1 MSQVFTIYSVS
12 FLATALVSFF
22 IAFLSWQR
30 KSVKG
35 AKELTFLMIAAG
47 FGAFCLIFETAAP
60 LMSEKIF
67 WSKLEYL
74 GGVSTPVCYLIF
86 VLRFTGKDKFLSFR
100 YILLLFLL
108 PVITLVLTFTNEKHN
123 LMWSGFSPISDTSNL
138 MEYYHGTWFWFGY
151 IAYTYVLLFCAAA
164 LLLSFIIRQA
174 RAFRSQG
181 IVIFIAGLF
190 PWIASVIYV
199 NGYDPIPGLDLP
211 PVSIVLSGAL
221 AAYAIFYT
229 RFLDLVPVA
238 RETLVETL
246 ADGIL
251 VLDSQNRIQ
260 DINRAAI
267 SFLGITN
274 KNLIGSPIGQSGASV
289 ELLLST
295 VIDAESINQ
304 IEIQDNIDT
313 RTYRIIKNVI
323 KNQPGSHVVVIH
335 DITQSKQSEEALKES
350 ELKYR
355 MLVENSPDAI
365 AIYVDGIVVF
375 VNNECLRLM
384 TATNAS
390 QLLGKSVMQFVH
402 PDYRVLV
409 IERMRK
415 ASSEENVLPLTEE
428 RFIRL
433 DGSAVDVEVKAVPIR
448 FGKKMAVQ
456 LIIRD
461 ITDRKLAEEEIIEK
475 KEKYRGLSEASFESI
490 FISEKGIC
498 IEQNLMAEKMFG
510 YTTEEAI
517 GRHGTEWIVPEYR
530 EIVTKNILT
539 GYEEPYEAIALK
551 KDGTTFPCML
561 HGKMMHYKGKE
572 VRVTSLSD
580 ITERKRVEQEL
591 IKAKNKAEES
601 DRLKSAFLANMS
613 HEIRTPMN
621 SILGFTDLLKT
632 HDLSGKQQQEYIQI
646 IKKGGDRL
654 LSIINDII
662 DISKIESGQTEIF
675 SSETDINEQLEFISD
690 LFRPEVEEKGIKL
703 IVKKSLPDKDALV
716 KTDREK
722 IFAILTNLVKNAIK
736 FTHKGYIE
744 IGYVQKGNLLEF
756 FVKDTGTG
764 IRREQQDLIF
774 ERFRQGSESLSRSYE
789 GTGLGL
795 SISKAY
801 VELLG
806 GRIWVESEPGKGS
819 VFYFT
824 VPYNSETKTNTTIEK
839 VTHHGSDI
847 HQINNLK
854 ILIAED
860 DECSRILIEK
870 TIRIFCKLILK
881 ARTGTEAVAALRS
894 NPDIDLILMDVKM
907 PEIDGYEAVRQIRM
921 FNKDVIIIA
930 QTAFALTGDREKALE
945 AGCNDY
951 ISKPIEN
958 KLLVELI
965 QKYFGK

>member
-1 MSQVFTIYSVS
+1 
-12 FLATALVSFF
+12 
-22 IAFLSWQR
+22 
-30 KSVKG
+30 
-35 AKELTFLMIAAG
+35 
-47 FGAFCLIFETAAP
+47 
-60 LMSEKIF
+60 
-67 WSKLEYL
+67 
-74 GGVSTPVCYLIF
+74 
-86 VLRFTGKDKFLSFR
+86 
-100 YILLLFLL
+100 
-108 PVITLVLTFTNEKHN
+108 
-123 LMWSGFSPISDTSNL
+123 

-151 IAYTYVLLFCAAA
+151 MAYTYVLLFCAAM
-164 LLLSFIIRQA
+164 LLLMFIFTQA
-174 RAFRSQG
+174 KAFRSQG
-181 IVIFIAGLF
+181 LVIFIAGLF

-199 NGYDPIPGLDLP
+199 IGYNPVPGLDLP
-211 PVSIVLSGAL
+211 PMSIVLSGAL
-221 AAYAIFYT
+221 AAYAIFYI

-246 ADGIL
+246 TDGIL
-251 VLDSQNRIQ
+251 VLDGQNRIQ
-260 DINRAAI
+260 DINGAAL
-267 SFLGITN
+267 SFLGISN
-274 KNLIGSPIGQSGASV
+274 KNLIGSPIGLSGASS
-289 ELLLST
+289 ELLLNAA
-295 VIDAESINQ
+295 IDKGSINQ
-304 IEIQDNIDT
+304 IEIPDNNTIKT
-313 RTYRIIKNVI
+313 FRVIKNIIKNQI
-323 KNQPGSHVVVIH
+323 GSRLVVIQ
-335 DITQSKQSEEALKES
+335 DITEVKRSEEALKES
-350 ELKYR
+350 DVKYR

-365 AIYVDGIVVF
+365 AIYVEGIVVF

-384 TATNAS
+384 AADYAS
-390 QLLGKSVMQFVH
+390 QLLGKPVMQFVH
-402 PDYRVLV
+402 PDYRAFVS
-409 IERMRK
+409 ERMRLA
-415 ASSEENVLPLTEE
+415 ASEDKVLPLTEE
-428 RFIRL
+428 KFIRL
-433 DGSAVDVEVKAVPIR
+433 NGSAVDVEVKAMPII

-456 LIIRD
+456 LIVRD
-461 ITDRKLAEEEIIEK
+461 ITDRKLAEGEIEEK

-510 YTTEEAI
+510 YTPEEAF
-517 GRHGTEWIVPEYR
+517 GRHGTEWIVPEDR
-530 EIVTKNILT
+530 AMVAKNMLDR
-539 GYEEPYEAIALK
+539 YEEPYEATALK

-561 HGKMMHYKGKE
+561 HGKMMHYKGRE

-632 HDLSGKQQQEYIQI
+632 HDLSGEQQQQYIQI

-662 DISKIESGQTEIF
+662 DISKIESGQMEV
-675 SSETDINEQLEFISD
+675 SLSETDINEQIDFISA
-690 LFRPEVEEKGIKL
+690 LFRPEAVEKGIKL
-703 IVKKSLPDKDALV
+703 EVKKSLPDNEAIM

-722 IFAILTNLVKNAIK
+722 IFAVLTNLVKNAIK
-736 FTHKGYIE
+736 FTQMGSIE
-744 IGYVQKGNLLEF
+744 IGYVRKSNQLEY

-764 IRREQQDLIF
+764 IHREQQSFIF
-774 ERFRQGSESLSRSYE
+774 ERFRQGSESLNRSYE

-806 GRIWVESEPGKGS
+806 GKIWVESEPGKGS

-824 VPYNSETKTNTTIEK
+824 IPYIFKTQSRPIIEK
-839 VTHHGSDI
+839 TAYLPMDQNHI
-847 HQINNLK
+847 RNLK

-870 TIRIFCKLILK
+870 TIRLFCKEILV
-881 ARTGTEAVAALRS
+881 ARTGTEAVAAIRS
-894 NPDIDLILMDVKM
+894 NPDTDLILMDIKM
-907 PEIDGYEAVRQIRM
+907 PEIDGYEATQQIRR
-921 FNKDVIIIA
+921 FNNDVIIIA
-930 QTAFALTGDREKALE
+930 QTAFALSGDKEKALT

-958 KLLVELI
+958 RLLIEII